1 MTDDRSRREAP
12 AYYTYYT
19 TLRCNLNCEMCYQR
33 DQRKQVT
40 QELSFQEAVAM
51 FDRVTNLERVNLIG
65 GEVFVRR
72 DALDLMEYLDA
83 REVITYVTTNG
94 TLLDAKRIERLLAL
108 RYLLGVTV
116 SLDALENSHPA
127 TRGHKSDPDT
137 IMDVIRRLARGT
149 EVRVNSVL
157 LAENMG
163 TIETFETLIQTI
175 AKSGVALI
183 KVQLQIAH
191 SPWVI
196 ERTEEYVRSWM
207 GGPVSCLYPRETRIW
222 DAARLQSAI
231 RHIQQAAAKHNL
243 PVLIFPPELTHHMQA
258 YAAETLWSHY
268 RLQCEG
274 AKRIPRMKLL
284 PNGDAIFCEGLD
296 IRLGSLREQTPN
308 DIWTSPLLKAF
319 YENFERV
326 GGLPICGR
334 CCRVIVGPRR
344 AAPMR

>member
-1 MTDDRSRREAP
+1 MTDNRSRREAP

-33 DQRKQVT
+33 DQRRRVGR
-40 QELSFQEAVAM
+40 ELSLEEAVAM

-65 GEVFVRR
+65 GEVFVRG

-94 TLLDAKRIERLLAL
+94 TLLGADEIERLLAL

-116 SLDALENSHPA
+116 SLDALGNGHPA
-127 TRGHKSDPDT
+127 TRGHKSDPDA
-137 IMDVIRRLARGT
+137 IVDVIRRLARGT

-157 LAENMG
+157 LAEN
-163 TIETFETLIQTI
+163 TETTEAFETLIQTI
-175 AKSGVALI
+175 ARAGVALL

-196 ERTEEYVRSWM
+196 ERTEEYVCSWM

-222 DAARLQSAI
+222 DATRLQSAI
-231 RHIQQAAAKHNL
+231 RRIRQAAAKHNL
-243 PVLIFPPELTHHMQA
+243 PVLIFPPELANHLQA
-258 YAAETLWSHY
+258 YATETLWSHY

-274 AKRIPRMKLL
+274 VKRIPRMKLL

-296 IRLGSLREQTPN
+296 IRLGNLREQTPTE
-308 DIWTSPLLKAF
+308 IWTSPLTKAF

-334 CCRVIVGPRR
+334 CCRAIVGPRR
-344 AAPMR
+344 AVPMR